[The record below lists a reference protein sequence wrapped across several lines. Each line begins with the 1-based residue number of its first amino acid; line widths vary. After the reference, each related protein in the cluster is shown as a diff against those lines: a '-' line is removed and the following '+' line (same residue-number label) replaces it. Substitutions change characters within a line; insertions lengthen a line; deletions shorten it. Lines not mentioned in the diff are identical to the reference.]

1 MAARMRR
8 LEPISETGLIP
19 MPEPSRMGQPI
30 SVAQEPG
37 QLQSASGVP
46 ACTS

>member
-8 LEPISETGLIP
+8 LDPISEIGLIP

-30 SVAQEPG
+30 SSRKNPVSR
-37 QLQSASGVP
+37 SASGEP